1 MARGFGLIALPP
13 TLTAAL
19 NATLTAATAA
29 KVVIALATIS
39 TYIGSGSLK

>member
-13 TLTAAL
+13 
-19 NATLTAATAA
+19 TLTAATAA